1 MGRHTTEIRIHG
13 ASAPEVLAA
22 LVRGLPPDADVV
34 VDGALTIAFG
44 GDASHVLSLGTRD
57 DGVVCLTVEDGGVP
71 LVGLPPESVV
81 YQHTSCCRGID
92 YESLFVVRGEVRLLG
107 VSESPDGDLSVT
119 IDDEEILEI
128 RRVWDADGH
137 RVPAPGDDVTWQALV
152 DRHLPD
158 LEARLGPAAVVLREG
173 AASLK
178 PRVGQ
183 AVVPSAALDPENDEI
198 PF

>member
-13 ASAPEVLAA
+13 ASAPQVLAA
-22 LVRGLPPDADVV
+22 IVRGLPPDADVV
-34 VDGALTIAFG
+34 LDGMLTIAIRG
-44 GDASHVLSLGTRD
+44 RASHLLSLGTRA

-71 LVGLPPESVV
+71 LVGLPPACVV

-92 YESLFVVRGEVRLLG
+92 HESLDVVRGEVRLLG

-119 IDDEEILEI
+119 IDDEEVVAI
-128 RRVWDADGH
+128 RRAWDPDGN
-137 RVPAPGDDVTWQALV
+137 RVPAPGDDVTWRSLV
-152 DRHLPD
+152 ERHLPG

-173 AASLK
+173 AATLE
-178 PRVGQ
+178 PRVSP
-183 AVVPSAALDPENDEI
+183 AVFDPESDDI